1 MDEARRALRPFE
13 RVIVF
18 FGGLLLVG
26 LVIEVG
32 NFVSGDASFFGF
44 GAPVV
49 CASSS
54 PFDLDQYP
62 GNGYVRG
69 LGLTDGVRV
78 HVSDVDVCSSDPT
91 TGERILSSID
101 QGAVSL
107 FGAGVLL
114 LLWRMLRRA
123 RHDGVFVEAFAR
135 RVSRLGLYVL
145 LGAAAVN
152 VVRTWAQW
160 ELLKRLVPTGAHP
173 GVWHVSFTP
182 LVLGLGLITV
192 GRLMAATVPMQR
204 EIDATV

>member
-1 MDEARRALRPFE
+1 MDDARRALRPFE

-32 NFVSGDASFFGF
+32 NFVGGDASFFGF
-44 GAPVV
+44 GAPEV
-49 CASSS
+49 CVSSS
-54 PFDLDQYP
+54 PFQLDQYH
-62 GNGYVRG
+62 GNGRVRG
-69 LGLTDGVRV
+69 PGFTDDVRV
-78 HVSDVDVCSSDPT
+78 SVTEVDVCGTDPST
-91 TGERILSSID
+91 RERILSSID
-101 QGAVSL
+101 EGAASL

-123 RHDGVFVEAFAR
+123 RHEGVFVDAFAR

-152 VVRTWAQW
+152 VVRTWAEW
-160 ELLKRLVPTGAHP
+160 ELLKSLVPVGSHP

-192 GRLMAATVPMQR
+192 GRLMAATVPMR
-204 EIDATV
+204 EEIDATV